1 MDYFSER
8 RSAMAIM
15 RYRDWDPLKEMAKLF
30 DWKPAKMMGWEMP
43 EMRFPALDV
52 EEKGDSFIVKAEIPG
67 VDPEH
72 MEVELHGDQLLIRGE
87 KKEEKEEKD
96 EEKKY
101 YYKERSF
108 GSFSRSVALGVELDP
123 EDVKADYRDG
133 VLTVTLK
140 KAESRKAR
148 KIDIKKSK

>member
-1 MDYFSER
+1 
-8 RSAMAIM
+8 MAIM

-30 DWKPAKMMGWEMP
+30 DWKPAKLWGMEPG

-67 VDPEH
+67 VNPEE
-72 MEVELHGDQLLIRGE
+72 MEVELHGDQLMIRGE
-87 KKEEKEEKD
+87 KKEVKEEKD

-108 GSFSRSVALGVELDP
+108 GSFSRSIALGVELDP
-123 EDVKADYRDG
+123 EDVQAEYRDG
-133 VLTVTLK
+133 VLTVTLR
-140 KAESRKAR
+140 KAESKKAK
-148 KIDIKKSK
+148 KIDIKR